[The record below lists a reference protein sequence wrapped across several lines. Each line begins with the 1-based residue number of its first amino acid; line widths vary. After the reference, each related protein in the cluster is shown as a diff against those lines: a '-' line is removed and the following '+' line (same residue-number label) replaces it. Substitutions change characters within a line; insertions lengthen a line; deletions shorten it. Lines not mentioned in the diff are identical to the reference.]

1 MSVISACF
9 FTFFNLLSCGQS
21 FVFGPWH
28 VKYFWNAEVGIGL
41 IGFGIFFTLLGI
53 VLFFDRGLLALGNV
67 SLTVQNFEYP
77 TLWKICHSF
86 LALLF
91 SSDYLLVWSSPY
103 TRLAINS
110 ATLYKEN
117 ELQGFYKKDFILE
130 FVSLHFLLPK
140 CGGQSWISKY
150 LAFHS
155 VESMVYKKMVQNP
168 WFTKIWQS
176 SNPLLCH

>member
-1 MSVISACF
+1 MD
-9 FTFFNLLSCGQS
+9 NLLYLVHDMWSI
-21 FVFGPWH
+21 
-28 VKYFWNAEVGIGL
+28 WNAEVGIGL
-41 IGFGIFFTLLGI
+41 IGFGIFFTVLGI

-77 TLWKICHSF
+77 TAWKICHSF

-130 FVSLHFLLPK
+130 FVSLRFLLPK

-155 VESMVYKKMVQNP
+155 VESMVYKNMVQNP

-176 SNPLLCH
+176 SNQWLCP